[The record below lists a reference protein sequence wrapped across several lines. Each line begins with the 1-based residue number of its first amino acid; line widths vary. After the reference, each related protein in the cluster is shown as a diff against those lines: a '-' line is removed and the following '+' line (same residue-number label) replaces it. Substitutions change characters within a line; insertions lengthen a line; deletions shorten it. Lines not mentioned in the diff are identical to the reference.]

1 MSLTTFVYL
10 AGIVGNVREMLVVF
24 SIISG
29 LGSIVL
35 LFQLIAE
42 GGNSKHTHTRL
53 VGAAT
58 TCAVLA
64 ITTALLPP
72 ERTMYMMAAVR
83 AAEQLVTSEVAED
96 VKDIL
101 KLKLKQ
107 YKQIVEKDLTK

>member
-1 MSLTTFVYL
+1 MSLITFVYL
-10 AGIVGNVREMLVVF
+10 AGTVENVQRVLSIF
-24 SIISG
+24 SVIAG
-29 LGSIVL
+29 LGCIGL
-35 LFQLIAE
+35 LFQLIDA

-64 ITTALLPP
+64 ITTTLLPP
-72 ERTMYMMAAVR
+72 ERTMYMMAAVS